1 MTNPSAR
8 HALCGRAA
16 DLLLVLFA
24 LALAGLGV
32 LFLWNENFWLDEYFS
47 IHLADTIGWA
57 EIPAY
62 TATDVHPPL
71 YYYILKLFVTVLG
84 HSHIVY
90 RLASF
95 AAYLLMLVLALVLF
109 RPAFGRSAALLFL
122 CLMGPN
128 VTALRYGTEVRMYS
142 WAMFFVL
149 LFAFAAWKLVGGDT
163 RRRWW
168 ATLTAA
174 GLAAAYTHYYALIA
188 VALVYLA
195 LLAYL
200 LLARRSLLA
209 GWGIAV
215 GVSVACYLPWLL
227 VVAQRLMEQ
236 ASGAFWL
243 SEVPEIGETI
253 ELITG
258 DSLSG
263 QASLLLLTACCLL
276 CLLLPGA
283 VQESARR
290 WLVAAGLLAAVGV
303 PALGYAASALLHPLY
318 LPRYFLPVVG
328 LLWLAMAVAADGL
341 LRRLP
346 SAAGKLARVLL
357 AALVLYA
364 LTGPTWDKLRE
375 IRECNAVVDQATAYV
390 DDRYH
395 PGDRLY
401 STVSLVDQRVLDFMF
416 PDKASAAGND
426 PAAALPEPGGSLF
439 LIYAEED
446 PTGDWAEALTAAG
459 LQLDSWQ
466 GALLDNTWCRIYYYV
481 PAGTLADGAE

>member
-1 MTNPSAR
+1 MTKPSAR

-24 LALAGLGV
+24 LVLAGLGV

-47 IHLADTIGWA
+47 IHLADTIDWA

-149 LFAFAAWKLVGGDT
+149 LFAFAAWKLVDGDT

-215 GVSVACYLPWLL
+215 GVSVACYFPWLL

-258 DSLSG
+258 DSLFG
-263 QASLLLLTACCLL
+263 QAALLLLTACCLL

-290 WLVAAGLLAAVGV
+290 WLVAAGLLAAVGGTGTGV
-303 PALGYAASALLHPLY
+303 RRQCPAASAVPAPL
-318 LPRYFLPVVG
+318 FSSSGGTVVAG
-328 LLWLAMAVAADGL
+328 HGGGRRWAAPPPA
-341 LRRLP
+341 LRRR
-346 SAAGKLARVLL
+346 AAG
-357 AALVLYA
+357 
-364 LTGPTWDKLRE
+364 
-375 IRECNAVVDQATAYV
+375 
-390 DDRYH
+390 
-395 PGDRLY
+395 PG
-401 STVSLVDQRVLDFMF
+401 
-416 PDKASAAGND
+416 AAGS
-426 PAAALPEPGGSLF
+426 AGALRPDRPRLGQ
-439 LIYAEED
+439 
-446 PTGDWAEALTAAG
+446 AAG
-459 LQLDSWQ
+459 DPGMQRRCGSGRRLR
-466 GALLDNTWCRIYYYV
+466 G
-481 PAGTLADGAE
+481 